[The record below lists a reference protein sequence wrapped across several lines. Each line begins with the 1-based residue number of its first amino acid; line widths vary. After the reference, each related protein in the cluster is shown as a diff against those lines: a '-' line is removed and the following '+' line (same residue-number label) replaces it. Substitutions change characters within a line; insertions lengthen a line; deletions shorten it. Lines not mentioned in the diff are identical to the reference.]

1 VSYGCDRLW
10 LLFVTGGRGR
20 PMREHHLPS
29 AFEIEPYER
38 ALFLRVGKTR
48 GERSD
53 PIFDITPGIPGA
65 VRS

>member
-1 VSYGCDRLW
+1 
-10 LLFVTGGRGR
+10 
-20 PMREHHLPS
+20 MREHHLPS